1 MRKNKL
7 AILPKNRKLTYNY
20 QKLQKLMQ
28 PKWLEWAQQIQAIAQ
43 KGLNYSQNPFQVEDY
58 KLLRSIAADIIS
70 TYSQVEPSEIL
81 DLLVKEIGYPTP
93 KVAVRGAVFQ
103 DHKILLV
110 KERSD
115 GCYALPGGWA
125 EVGESPGEATVRE
138 VFEESGY
145 QTRPVKLLA
154 VYDIN
159 KQGFPPHPHGIYKLF
174 FQCEIIGGS
183 PTSSIETDEVKFFA
197 KDAIPQLS
205 PTRVTPA
212 QITRFF
218 QHYYHRDLPTDF
230 D

>member
-1 MRKNKL
+1 
-7 AILPKNRKLTYNY
+7 
-20 QKLQKLMQ
+20 MQ
-28 PKWLEWAQQIQAIAQ
+28 PKWLVWAQQIQAIAQ
-43 KGLNYSQNPFQVEDY
+43 KGLNYSTNPFQVEDY
-58 KLLRSIAADIIS
+58 KLLREIAADIIS
-70 TYSQVEPSEIL
+70 SYSQIEQSEIL
-81 DLLVKEIGYPTP
+81 DLLLKEIGYPTP
-93 KVAVRGAVFQ
+93 KVAVRGVVF
-103 DHKILLV
+103 KENTLLFV

-125 EVGESPGEATVRE
+125 EVGESPGEVAVRE
-138 VFEESGY
+138 IFEESGY

-159 KQGFPPHPHGIYKLF
+159 KQGYPPHPHGIYKLF

-183 PTSSIETDEVKFFA
+183 PTSSIETEEVKFFA
-197 KDAIPQLS
+197 EDNIPQLS

-218 QHYYHRDLPTDF
+218 QHYYNRDLPTDF